1 MSLFLIAE
9 IGINHN
15 GNIEI
20 AKKLI
25 TNAKEAGFDAVKFQK
40 RTVEKVYSKEFLDS
54 PRESPWGKTQ
64 RDQKKGIE
72 FNFDDYKI
80 IDNFCK
86 SQNILWSASAWDV
99 DSQIFLRKLR
109 FF

>member
-25 TNAKEAGFDAVKFQK
+25 THAKEAGFDAVKFQK
-40 RTVEKVYSKEFLDS
+40 RTVEKKNFSRRNTLKGDRLSQKEKNLHKEFIF
-54 PRESPWGKTQ
+54 EM
-64 RDQKKGIE
+64 KK
-72 FNFDDYKI
+72 N
-80 IDNFCK
+80 
-86 SQNILWSASAWDV
+86 LWY
-99 DSQIFLRKLR
+99 
-109 FF
+109 